1 MSNAMFD
8 RILRHVIR
16 ADQTRDTLQGQ
27 GIEPENYDMGNGGV
41 HPLRNVEDV
50 YEFHLIVMHQNVV
63 YR

>member
-16 ADQTRDTLQGQ
+16 AEQTRDTLQGQ
-27 GIEPENYDMGNGGV
+27 GIEPENYDMGNSRL